1 MKITIENC
9 LAFQEKVEIELNK
22 WNLFIGAN
30 NSGKSTLIKVLN
42 FLKENRWHNP
52 LFDVESGNLQWDIWR
67 YSDFA
72 YFEYFVNDQ
81 SDSNDIRISFE
92 KELYGKSYLLSV
104 VVKRSEL
111 GLADDGLD
119 DENKAAEI
127 SSIEFKC
134 NNQVLFLVNSDSLII
149 KQENIIHCLEKLE
162 ANAELEKITKDML
175 ALESKEDMAL
185 NISTF
190 RSYGHKSMVEVIQII
205 RVLINKPTLKFLNL
219 IARRLTME
227 LSSTT
232 VIDDNTEPNLDFGSN
247 LWARQML
254 NNHFNLDLV
263 YRRFYYDDK
272 NGIRNK
278 VGFDWAIEQDGKT
291 RSIHS
296 FGKGTKCLVQ
306 LVNQLAGLK
315 ENRQEYYDSVKKE
328 FSLAIVEPEKHMH
341 PDWQVKLIHVLLNDM
356 FKEGKHIIIETHSV
370 HILKAI
376 QVEVAKGNLDSR
388 EVTVHEF
395 YRDKDI
401 VRVNNV
407 QFDQN
412 GFLSNSGIWKGD
424 FNVLLSNLELE
435 LWKIQQARI
444 QPN

>member
-52 LFDVESGNLQWDIWR
+52 LFDLETGNLQWSIWR

-81 SDSNDIRISFE
+81 TNSNDIRISFE
-92 KELYGKSYLLSV
+92 KELYGKSYSLSV
-104 VVKRSEL
+104 VVTRGEL
-111 GLADDGLD
+111 GLADGGLD
-119 DENKAAEI
+119 DEHKAAEI
-127 SSIEFKC
+127 SSFEFKC
-134 NNQVLFLVNSDSLII
+134 NNQVLFIVNSDSLII
-149 KQENIIHCLEKLE
+149 KQENIIHCIEESE
-162 ANAELEKITKDML
+162 ANGELEKIKKDML
-175 ALESKEDMAL
+175 ALESKADMAL

-190 RSYGHKSMVEVIQII
+190 RSYGYKSMVEVIHFLK
-205 RVLINKPTLKFLNL
+205 VLINKPTLKFLNL
-219 IARRLTME
+219 IARQLTME
-227 LSSTT
+227 LSSTS
-232 VIDDNTEPNLDFGSN
+232 VIDDNTEPNLDYGSSH
-247 LWARQML
+247 WARQML
-254 NNHFNLDLV
+254 KKHFNLDLV
-263 YRRFYYDDK
+263 YRRIYSFDK
-272 NGIRNK
+272 HGTRYK
-278 VGFDWAIEQDGKT
+278 VGSDWAVEQDGKT

-296 FGKGTKCLVQ
+296 FGKGTKCLLQ
-306 LVNQLAGLK
+306 LVNQLADLK
-315 ENRQEYYDSVKKE
+315 ESRQDYYDASKRE
-328 FSLAIVEPEKHMH
+328 FSLAIVEPERNMH
-341 PDWQVKLIHVLLNDM
+341 PDWQVKLIDLLLSDM
-356 FKEGKHIIIETHSV
+356 FKEGKHIIIETHSL

-376 QVEVAKGNLDSR
+376 QVEVAKGNLDSK

-395 YRDKDI
+395 YRDKDV

-412 GFLSNSGIWKGD
+412 GFLSNSGNWKGD
-424 FNVLLSNLELE
+424 FNILLLNLEQE
-435 LWKIQQARI
+435 LWMIQQARI